1 MKFYAQL
8 LEEQMYPV
16 IYIIKQDI
24 RIYICG
30 IADQTAGQIW
40 LKFFEDT
47 HGWSGVF
54 YAKKIRIL
62 FLFLFNFF

>member
-8 LEEQMYPV
+8 LEKQMYPV

-47 HGWSGVF
+47 HGWSGGV
-54 YAKKIRIL
+54 L
-62 FLFLFNFF
+62 C